1 MEYVWPSLLWLLM
14 QETPKKLFLSE
25 IFRGLSLDHFGQH
38 VPESPVSQLINGVHQ
53 NLLYLLSCKL
63 SMVLNGQFHNRGTMG
78 RNTSETK
85 VAVNDNSRVR
95 LQADNFEIV

>member
-25 IFRGLSLDHFGQH
+25 IFRGHSLGQH
-38 VPESPVSQLINGVHQ
+38 VPESPVPQLQNGVHQ
-53 NLLYLLSCKL
+53 NLLYLLLCKL
-63 SMVLNGQFHNRGTMG
+63 SRLLNGQFHNRGTMG